1 MARLIKPFDDYV
13 SFAGN
18 EIDELVLILDID
30 RKLTN
35 LTFCFYEFKAP

>member
-1 MARLIKPFDDYV
+1 MARLIKPFDG
-13 SFAGN
+13 FTGN
-18 EIDELVLILDID
+18 EIAELALILGID